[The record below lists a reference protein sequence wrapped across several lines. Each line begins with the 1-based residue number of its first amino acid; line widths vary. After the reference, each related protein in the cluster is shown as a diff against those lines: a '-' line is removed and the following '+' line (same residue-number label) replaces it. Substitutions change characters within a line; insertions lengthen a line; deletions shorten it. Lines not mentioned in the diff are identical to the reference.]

1 LRKWEPC
8 EITTINYKKNGEEFW
23 INFTVIPVADETG
36 WFTHWISIERDIT
49 EIKLAEEA
57 QKQLKKLELSL
68 EKEREMNILKN
79 RFTALAS
86 HEFRTPIATIVSSI
100 DILDIYVNMIEN
112 ETLKEKTKQHLS
124 KIVFQSNRL
133 TEMLR
138 DILLLEKL
146 A

>member
-1 LRKWEPC
+1 
-8 EITTINYKKNGEEFW
+8 
-23 INFTVIPVADETG
+23 
-36 WFTHWISIERDIT
+36 
-49 EIKLAEEA
+49 
-57 QKQLKKLELSL
+57 
-68 EKEREMNILKN
+68 MNILKN

-138 DILLLEKL
+138 DILLLEKTSVNNEEYNVESIYIIQL
-146 A
+146 IHHVNNQYY